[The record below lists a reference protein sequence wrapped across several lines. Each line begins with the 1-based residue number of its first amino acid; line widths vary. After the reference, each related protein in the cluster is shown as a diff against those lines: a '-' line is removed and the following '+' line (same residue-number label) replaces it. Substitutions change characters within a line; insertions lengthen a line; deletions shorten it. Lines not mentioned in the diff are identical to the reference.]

1 MSETEQPEI
10 YVMAIRR
17 EAGILKQDAEREP
30 RRLTMAQRAEGIV
43 ALCDILEAKLQ
54 DIVR

>member
-1 MSETEQPEI
+1 MSEKQQPEI

-30 RRLTMAQRAEGIV
+30 RRLSMRQRAEGII
-43 ALCDILEAKLQ
+43 ALCDLLEEKLQ

>member
-1 MSETEQPEI
+1 MNEKHQPEI
-10 YVMAIRR
+10 YIMAIRR

-30 RRLTMAQRAEGIV
+30 RRLTMAQRAEGIIT
-43 ALCDILEAKLQ
+43 LCDLLETKLQ